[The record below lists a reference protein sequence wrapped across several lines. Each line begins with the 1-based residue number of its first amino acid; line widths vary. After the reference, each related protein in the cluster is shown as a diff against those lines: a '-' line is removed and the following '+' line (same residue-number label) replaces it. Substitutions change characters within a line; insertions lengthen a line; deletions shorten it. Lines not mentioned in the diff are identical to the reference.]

1 MRISDWSSDVCS
13 SDLAT
18 GWACDRD
25 RPHLRCLMIFQHP
38 SQREGRGEAGG
49 ADRHRLAQAQ
59 TIGLADD
66 RIGSNACKFSI
77 ATIEHFANVATCD
90 QPRITGSVAL
100 VAAGLDVSGEIDARH
115 FPVRLEDASF
125 ARDRKCILV
134 VDARPCTEKSE

>member
-1 MRISDWSSDVCS
+1 MHREAGALEQIDRDRT
-13 SDLAT
+13 DAT

-66 RIGSNACKFSI
+66 RRSE
-77 ATIEHFANVATCD
+77 EHTSELKSLMRISYAVFCLKKKT
-90 QPRITGSVAL
+90 RITSA
-100 VAAGLDVSGEIDARH
+100 D
-115 FPVRLEDASF
+115 
-125 ARDRKCILV
+125 
-134 VDARPCTEKSE
+134 